1 MKLICAILFCVL
13 LSGSQSQAINV
24 DDGLQAYNGDFP
36 WVAYI
41 EPLDIETFHAYPD
54 CLGTLI
60 SSSWVFTTA
69 YCNIIRSNDEF
80 IPINGLFRVYLGAVN
95 ITESSIITGST
106 NFVTH
111 PEFDVR
117 RNLNNAA
124 LIQLPNEVIY
134 SDQVQPI
141 ALPWNLPNVDLTGNA
156 FVVGRRFIN
165 SGNLC
170 FFFFIFKYKF

>member
-13 LSGSQSQAINV
+13 WSGALSQTINV
-24 DDGLQAYNGDFP
+24 DDGLQAFNGDFP

-41 EPLDIETFHAYPD
+41 EPLDPVTFNAYPD

-80 IPINGLFRVYLGAVN
+80 IPINGVFRVSLGAVN
-95 ITESSIITGST
+95 ITESSIVMISSK
-106 NFVTH
+106 FVTH
-111 PEFDVR
+111 FEFDVL

-124 LIQLPNEVIY
+124 LIQLPNEVIF
-134 SDQVQPI
+134 SDQVKPI

-165 SGNLC
+165 SGNFVL
-170 FFFFIFKYKF
+170 F